1 MKRPGTYRIGQRVK
15 RPKNILFTLAFTI
28 AGMSLY
34 GLYATHPPSF
44 TEIASALPGETLK
57 LPDSKTQLNPLSVH
71 IPTIGA
77 TFPYAQGDKTVLE
90 DSGWHRY
97 PERGGI
103 GFGNFIIAAHRY
115 RTGITPNA
123 TVKKSPL
130 YHIDKLSAGDK
141 ILITDNEGKAFYYTV
156 KSLEEVS
163 PDDIQIESV
172 TRSNEHF
179 LTLYACTLGGVRDG
193 RIVVRATLDS

>member
-1 MKRPGTYRIGQRVK
+1 MKRPGTYRIGYRVK
-15 RPKNILFTLAFTI
+15 RPKKILYTFAFLI
-28 AGMSLY
+28 AGISSY
-34 GLYATHPPSF
+34 GLYATNPPAF
-44 TEIASALPGETLK
+44 IEAASALPSETLA
-57 LPDSKTQLNPLSVH
+57 PVNSSTQLDPLSVH
-71 IPTIGA
+71 IPKIGV

-115 RTGITPNA
+115 RSGVTANA
-123 TVKKSPL
+123 TVEKSPL
-130 YHIDKLSAGDK
+130 YHIDKLSIDDK
-141 ILITDNEGKAFYYTV
+141 IVITDTNGKTFFYTIQN
-156 KSLEEVS
+156 LEEVN

-172 TRSNEHF
+172 TRSNEHI

-193 RIVVRATLDS
+193 RIVVRATLDN